1 MASAPQ
7 PSLPILYNDLVPLS
21 SEEHAAW
28 KARSMGN
35 LDLIR
40 GVHALP
46 LTTDEFIVCQRSH
59 PIVFTSGDEPL
70 PIALYGLND
79 GVNLFLDEAGMPTPE
94 AYLPAYVRRYPFM
107 LVRLR
112 PDSED
117 LSLCFDPSADLL
129 GDFEEGLPL
138 FENGE
143 PTDQI
148 KGTLEFCEQFE
159 MGAQRT
165 GQFMTEL
172 KQMGLL
178 MEGEV
183 SIQQPGVEQPFIY
196 RGFQMVDEQKLRD
209 LRGDQLRKMIQSGML
224 PIIHAHLFSLSLLPL
239 LFQRQ
244 INAGQVPGFTA
255 NPPAD
260 APAAG

>member
-21 SEEHAAW
+21 SELHSGW
-28 KARSMGN
+28 KARSMDN
-35 LDLIR
+35 LEIIR
-40 GVHALP
+40 NVHALP
-46 LTTDEFIVCQRSH
+46 VTTDEFIVCQRSH
-59 PIVFTSGDEPL
+59 PIVFTSGDDPL
-70 PIALYGLND
+70 PIALYGLNE
-79 GVNLFLDEAGMPTPE
+79 GVNLYLDDQGLPTPDS
-94 AYLPAYVRRYPFM
+94 YLPAYVRRYPFM

-117 LSLCFDPSADLL
+117 LSLCFDPKADLL
-129 GDFEEGLPL
+129 GDYEEGQPL

-148 KGTLEFCEQFE
+148 KATLEFCEQFE

-165 GQFMTEL
+165 SQFVAEL
-172 KQMGLL
+172 KEMGLL

-183 SIQQPGVEQPFIY
+183 TIQQPGVDQPFLY
-196 RGFQMVDEQKLRD
+196 RGFQIVDEQKLRD
-209 LRGDQLRKMIQSGML
+209 LRGDQLRKIMQSGML
-224 PIIHAHLFSLSLLPL
+224 PLIHAHLFSLALMPI

-244 INAGQVPGFTA
+244 LNAGKVP
-255 NPPAD
+255 D
-260 APAAG
+260 APAPAVA

>member
-21 SEEHAAW
+21 SETHAGW
-28 KARSMGN
+28 KARSMDN
-35 LDLIR
+35 LELIR
-40 GVHALP
+40 NVHALP

-59 PIVFTSGDEPL
+59 PIVFTSGDDPL
-70 PIALYGLND
+70 PIALYGLNE
-79 GVNLFLDEAGMPTPE
+79 GVNLFLDDKGLPTPDS
-94 AYLPAYVRRYPFM
+94 YLPAYVRRYPFM

-117 LSLCFDPSADLL
+117 LSLCFDPQPNLL
-129 GDFEEGLPL
+129 GDFEDGAAL

-148 KGTLEFCEQFE
+148 KATLEFCEQFE

-165 GQFMTEL
+165 SQFVAEL
-172 KQMGLL
+172 KEMNLL

-183 SIQQPGVEQPFIY
+183 TIQQPGVEQPFLY
-196 RGFQMVDEQKLRD
+196 RGFQIVDEQKLRD
-209 LRGDQLRKMIQSGML
+209 LRGDQLRKIMQSGML
-224 PIIHAHLFSLSLLPL
+224 PLIHAHLFSLALMPI

-244 INAGQVPGFTA
+244 LAAGQVP
-255 NPPAD
+255 D
-260 APAAG
+260 APAAV